1 MASASNASRATETS
15 SPAASSAGTGSG
27 SNTRPSVD
35 VTAITTRDDFLLE
48 LGEALGGQ
56 ASIRPVD
63 SMSAALEY
71 LSNAKRGQVLVIDT
85 RDIADVRGDIERA
98 HLHAAHAVVLVFTV
112 AEAEKQVGAAV
123 KGSNVFAVLPIP
135 LDKRKTGAVLEGAMA
150 DAVARKSMRGPDRN
164 MGVSV
169 EPFQAQDSGEAS
181 GSGGKSKMGLVVG
194 AGIAVVAI
202 ATGAYMFLGKG
213 NGPAAPATAEH
224 KVAAAPVAPAAG
236 PPSAEDAAGPRPIV
250 ETTLVEG
257 KVDELLEKARLAMRE
272 RRYSEPLG
280 DNALLYYRSAAA
292 ADPSNGEATDGLQRV
307 AGVLAVRFDESMN
320 GGRFDE
326 ASIALANFKA
336 AAPKDS
342 RIPALEVRLMTAQ
355 ISKAL
360 ADSNLDR
367 ANALIRQAQMSSAI
381 SADQINKWKAEVT
394 HRTEDAKVQRVGSLI
409 TDRIRDGRLV
419 DPADDSAKM
428 YLQQLHD
435 LAPTNATTQ
444 RLTRELNGAYMRKAR
459 EAAIANRAS
468 DVDRWITE
476 AKAGGVSANEISAF
490 QKELSNA
497 RMKALNAESD
507 RLAGAARDRI
517 RDGRLTDP
525 AQDSAAYYINQLQGT
540 DGNNAAIVPLS
551 RDLANKLVERARAAA
566 MAGKGGGAG
575 GPVDSDLN
583 LAKRWGADPK
593 DILAVQQI
601 QNAPKAGSSA
611 AAARSAASAG
621 VNPASL
627 AASLKRTR
635 YVPPEFPSKALSQ
648 RVSGAVTVEYTVG
661 ANGDP
666 RDVRVIEATPP
677 GVFDKAAVTAVKRW
691 HYDPVIANG
700 GPVEVPVR
708 TSIRFELPK

>member
-1 MASASNASRATETS
+1 VASASNASRATETS
-15 SPAASSAGTGSG
+15 SSAASSAGTGSG
-27 SNTRPSVD
+27 TNTRPSVD

-56 ASIRPVD
+56 ASVRPVD
-63 SMSAALEY
+63 SMSASLEY

-85 RDIADVRGDIERA
+85 RDVSDVRADIERA
-98 HLHAAHAVVLVFTV
+98 HLQAAHAVVLVFTV
-112 AEAEKQVGAAV
+112 AETEKQIGAAV

-164 MGVSV
+164 VGVSV
-169 EPFQAQDSGEAS
+169 EPFQAQIDSGAQS

-194 AGIAVVAI
+194 AGVAVVAI
-202 ATGAYMFLGKG
+202 AAGAYMFLGK
-213 NGPAAPATAEH
+213 NKEAAAPAAAQH
-224 KVAAAPVAPAAG
+224 KVAAAPVAPAAE
-236 PPSAEDAAGPRPIV
+236 PQSAGDAALGTRPVV
-250 ETTLVEG
+250 ETSLVEG
-257 KVDELLEKARLAMRE
+257 KVDELLERARLAMHE
-272 RRYSEPLG
+272 RRYSEPVG

-307 AGVLAVRFDESMN
+307 ASVLAVRFDESMN

-342 RIPALEVRLMTAQ
+342 RIPGLEVRLMTAQ

-367 ANALIRQAQMSSAI
+367 ANALIRQAQMSPAF
-381 SADQINKWKAEVT
+381 SADQVNKWKAET
-394 HRTEDAKVQRVGSLI
+394 ARRTEDAKVQRVASLI

-419 DPADDSAKM
+419 EPADDSAKM

-444 RLTRELNGAYMRKAR
+444 RLTRELNAAYMRKAR
-459 EAAIANRAS
+459 EAAIANHAP

-476 AKAGGVSANEISAF
+476 AKAGGISANEITSF
-490 QKELSNA
+490 QNELLRA
-497 RMKALNAESD
+497 RQKAINAESD
-507 RLAGAARDRI
+507 RLAGLARDRI
-517 RDGRLTDP
+517 KDGRLTDP
-525 AQDSAAYYINQLQGT
+525 AQDSAAYYINQVQGT
-540 DGNNAAIVPLS
+540 DPNNAAIGQLS
-551 RDLANKLVERARAAA
+551 HDLATKLVERARASAQ
-566 MAGKGGGAG
+566 AGKGGGA
-575 GPVDSDLN
+575 VDGDLN

-601 QNAPKAGSSA
+601 QNAPKAGSSG
-611 AAARSAASAG
+611 AAARSAAAAG
-621 VNPASL
+621 VNPATL

-648 RVSGAVTVEYTVG
+648 RVSGAVTVEYTVD

-666 RDVRVIEATPP
+666 RDVRIIEATPP

>member
-27 SNTRPSVD
+27 SNARPSVD

-48 LGEALGGQ
+48 LGDALGGQ
-56 ASIRPVD
+56 ASVRPVD
-63 SMSAALEY
+63 SMNAALEY
-71 LSNAKRGQVLVIDT
+71 LSNAKRGQVLVVDT
-85 RDIADVRGDIERA
+85 RDVADVRGDIERA

-112 AEAEKQVGAAV
+112 AETEKQVGAAV

-164 MGVSV
+164 IGVSV
-169 EPFQAQDSGEAS
+169 EPFQAQVNSGEQS

-202 ATGAYMFLGKG
+202 ATGAYLFLDKGK
-213 NGPAAPATAEH
+213 GPAAPATAER
-224 KVAAAPVAPAAG
+224 KIVATPVAPAAE
-236 PPSAEDAAGPRPIV
+236 PPAGDADLGPRPVV

-257 KVDELLEKARLAMRE
+257 KVDELLERARLAMRE

-280 DNALLYYRSAAA
+280 DNALLYYRSAVA

-320 GGRFDE
+320 AGRFDE
-326 ASIALANFKA
+326 ASLTLGNFKT

-381 SADQINKWKAEVT
+381 SADQINKWKADVT

-409 TDRIRDGRLV
+409 TDRIRDGRLI
-419 DPADDSAKM
+419 DPVDDSAKM

-444 RLTRELNGAYMRKAR
+444 RLTRELNGAYMHKAR

-476 AKAGGVSANEISAF
+476 AKAGGVSTSEINAF

-497 RMKALNAESD
+497 RLKAMNAEAD

-540 DGNNAAIVPLS
+540 DANNAAIGPLS
-551 RDLANKLVERARAAA
+551 HDLATKLVERARASAQ
-566 MAGKGGGAG
+566 AGKGGGT
-575 GPVDSDLN
+575 VDSDLN

-601 QNAPKAGSSA
+601 QNAPKTGSSA
-611 AAARSAASAG
+611 AAARSAVAAG
-621 VNPASL
+621 VNPATL
-627 AASLKRTR
+627 AASLHRTR

-648 RVSGAVTVEYTVG
+648 RVSGAVTVEYTVD